1 MMRNLLIFIVSLF
14 FLTACSSTSNN
25 QLGDNTLSNE
35 DAMSKS
41 LEEENNIDVAIDTS
55 AETNVESSHESFVN
69 HQPITDHES
78 NSTLDSNKDTITCA
92 NAEPEPEPE
101 PESVQPSQVAAT
113 ETTGSDVKSGNEK
126 GIGSYFIRHNQPTKT
141 VIKSL
146 EGVTDALNVMTF
158 GIFATG
164 NG

>member
-25 QLGDNTLSNE
+25 QLDDNTLSNE

-41 LEEENNIDVAIDTS
+41 LEEERNVDVAIDTS

-78 NSTLDSNKDTITCA
+78 NSNLDSNKDTITHA
-92 NAEPEPEPE
+92 NAEPE
-101 PESVQPSQVAAT
+101 SVEPSQIAAT
-113 ETTGSDVKSGNEK
+113 ETTESDAKSGGEK
-126 GIGSYFIRHNQPTKT
+126 GIGSYFIRHNKPTKT

>member
-25 QLGDNTLSNE
+25 QLDDNTLSNE

-41 LEEENNIDVAIDTS
+41 LEEESNIDVAIDTS

-78 NSTLDSNKDTITCA
+78 NSNLGSNKDMITHA
-92 NAEPEPEPE
+92 NTE
-101 PESVQPSQVAAT
+101 PESMEPSQVAAT
-113 ETTGSDVKSGNEK
+113 DTTQSDAKSGGEK

>member
-1 MMRNLLIFIVSLF
+1 
-14 FLTACSSTSNN
+14 
-25 QLGDNTLSNE
+25 
-35 DAMSKS
+35 
-41 LEEENNIDVAIDTS
+41 
-55 AETNVESSHESFVN
+55 N

-78 NSTLDSNKDTITCA
+78 NSNLDSNKDTITHA
-92 NAEPEPEPE
+92 NAEPE
-101 PESVQPSQVAAT
+101 SVEPSQIAAT
-113 ETTGSDVKSGNEK
+113 ETTESDAKSGGEK
-126 GIGSYFIRHNQPTKT
+126 GIGSYFIRHNKPTKT

>member
-14 FLTACSSTSNN
+14 FLTACSSKSNN
-25 QLGDNTLSNE
+25 QLDDNTLSNE

-41 LEEENNIDVAIDTS
+41 LEEESNIDVAIDTS

-78 NSTLDSNKDTITCA
+78 NSNLDSNKDTITHA
-92 NAEPEPEPE
+92 NAEPE
-101 PESVQPSQVAAT
+101 SVEPSQIAAT
-113 ETTGSDVKSGNEK
+113 ETTESDAKSGGEK
-126 GIGSYFIRHNQPTKT
+126 GIGSYFIRHNKPTKT

>member
-14 FLTACSSTSNN
+14 FLTACSSTSNH
-25 QLGDNTLSNE
+25 QLDDNTLSNE

-41 LEEENNIDVAIDTS
+41 LEEESNIDVAIDTS
-55 AETNVESSHESFVN
+55 AETNVDSSHESFVN

-78 NSTLDSNKDTITCA
+78 NSNLDSNNDTIAHA
-92 NAEPEPEPE
+92 NAEPE
-101 PESVQPSQVAAT
+101 SVEPSQVAAT
-113 ETTGSDVKSGNEK
+113 ETTESDAKSGGEK
-126 GIGSYFIRHNQPTKT
+126 GIGSYFIRHNKPTKT

>member
-1 MMRNLLIFIVSLF
+1 MMKNLLIFIVGLF
-14 FLTACSSTSNN
+14 FLTACSSTSNH
-25 QLGDNTLSNE
+25 QLDDETLSNE

-41 LEEENNIDVAIDTS
+41 VEGESNLETSSDTN
-55 AETNVESSHESFVN
+55 AETSVDSSHDSIVN
-69 HQPITDHES
+69 HQPVT
-78 NSTLDSNKDTITCA
+78 NLDSNKDTITHV

-101 PESVQPSQVAAT
+101 PEPESVEPSQVAAT
-113 ETTGSDVKSGNEK
+113 ETTESDAKSSGEK

>member
-25 QLGDNTLSNE
+25 QLDDNTLSNE

-41 LEEENNIDVAIDTS
+41 LEEESNIDVAIDTS

-78 NSTLDSNKDTITCA
+78 NSNLDSNKDTITHA
-92 NAEPEPEPE
+92 NAEPE
-101 PESVQPSQVAAT
+101 SVEPSQIAAT
-113 ETTGSDVKSGNEK
+113 ETTESDAKSGGEK
-126 GIGSYFIRHNQPTKT
+126 GIGSYFIRHNKPTKT

>member
-14 FLTACSSTSNN
+14 FLTACSSTSNH
-25 QLGDNTLSNE
+25 QLDDNTLSND

-41 LEEENNIDVAIDTS
+41 LEEEKNIDVAIDTS

-78 NSTLDSNKDTITCA
+78 NSNLDSNNDTITHA
-92 NAEPEPEPE
+92 NAEPE
-101 PESVQPSQVAAT
+101 SVEPSQVAAT
-113 ETTGSDVKSGNEK
+113 DTAQSDANSSGEK

>member
-14 FLTACSSTSNN
+14 FLTACSSTSNH
-25 QLGDNTLSNE
+25 QLDDNTLSND

-78 NSTLDSNKDTITCA
+78 NSNLDSNKDTITRA
-92 NAEPEPEPE
+92 NAEPE
-101 PESVQPSQVAAT
+101 SVEPSQVAAT
-113 ETTGSDVKSGNEK
+113 DTTQSDAKSGGEK

>member
-1 MMRNLLIFIVSLF
+1 MMRNVLIFIVSLF
-14 FLTACSSTSNN
+14 FLTACSSTSNH
-25 QLGDNTLSNE
+25 QLDDEILSNE
-35 DAMSKS
+35 DAMSKNVEGES
-41 LEEENNIDVAIDTS
+41 NLETSKDTN
-55 AETNVESSHESFVN
+55 AETSVDSSHGSIVN
-69 HQPITDHES
+69 HQPLT
-78 NSTLDSNKDTITCA
+78 NLDSNKDTINHA
-92 NAEPEPEPE
+92 NAE

-113 ETTGSDVKSGNEK
+113 ETTESDAKSGSEK

-141 VIKSL
+141 VIKSI

>member
-1 MMRNLLIFIVSLF
+1 MMRHLLIFIVSLF
-14 FLTACSSTSNN
+14 FLTACSSTSNH
-25 QLGDNTLSNE
+25 QLDDETLSNE

-41 LEEENNIDVAIDTS
+41 VEGESNLETSKDTN
-55 AETNVESSHESFVN
+55 AETSVDSSHDSIVN
-69 HQPITDHES
+69 HQPLT
-78 NSTLDSNKDTITCA
+78 NLDSNKDTIGHA
-92 NAEPEPEPE
+92 NAEPE
-101 PESVQPSQVAAT
+101 SVEPSQIEAT
-113 ETTGSDVKSGNEK
+113 ETTESDAKSGGEK
-126 GIGSYFIRHNQPTKT
+126 GIGSYFIRHNKPTKT

>member
-1 MMRNLLIFIVSLF
+1 MMRNVLIFIVSLF
-14 FLTACSSTSNN
+14 FLTACSSTSNH
-25 QLGDNTLSNE
+25 QLDDEILSNE

-41 LEEENNIDVAIDTS
+41 VEGESNLETSKDTN
-55 AETNVESSHESFVN
+55 AETSVDSSHGSIVN
-69 HQPITDHES
+69 HQPVT
-78 NSTLDSNKDTITCA
+78 NLDSNKDTINHA
-92 NAEPEPEPE
+92 NAE

-113 ETTGSDVKSGNEK
+113 ETTESDAKSGSEK

>member
-1 MMRNLLIFIVSLF
+1 MMRNLLIFIASLF

-25 QLGDNTLSNE
+25 QLDDNTLSNE

-41 LEEENNIDVAIDTS
+41 LEGESNIDVAIDTS

-78 NSTLDSNKDTITCA
+78 NSNLDSNNDTITHA
-92 NAEPEPEPE
+92 NAEPE
-101 PESVQPSQVAAT
+101 SVEPSQVAAT
-113 ETTGSDVKSGNEK
+113 ETTESDAKSGGEK
-126 GIGSYFIRHNQPTKT
+126 GIGSYFIRHNKPTKT

>member
-1 MMRNLLIFIVSLF
+1 MMRNLLIFIVSLL
-14 FLTACSSTSNN
+14 FLTACSSTSNH
-25 QLGDNTLSNE
+25 QLDDETLSNE

-41 LEEENNIDVAIDTS
+41 IEGESNLETSKDTN
-55 AETNVESSHESFVN
+55 AETSVDSSHDSIVN
-69 HQPITDHES
+69 HQPLT
-78 NSTLDSNKDTITCA
+78 NLDSNKDTIAHA
-92 NAEPEPEPE
+92 NAEPE
-101 PESVQPSQVAAT
+101 SVGPSQVAAT
-113 ETTGSDVKSGNEK
+113 EITESDAKSGGEK
-126 GIGSYFIRHNQPTKT
+126 GIGSYFIRHNKPTKT

>member
-14 FLTACSSTSNN
+14 FLTACSSTSNH
-25 QLGDNTLSNE
+25 QLDDETLSNE

-41 LEEENNIDVAIDTS
+41 IEGESNLETSKDTN
-55 AETNVESSHESFVN
+55 AETSVDSSHDSIVN
-69 HQPITDHES
+69 HQPLT
-78 NSTLDSNKDTITCA
+78 NLDSNKDTIAHA
-92 NAEPEPEPE
+92 NAEPE
-101 PESVQPSQVAAT
+101 SVGPSQLAAT
-113 ETTGSDVKSGNEK
+113 ETTESDAKSGGEK
-126 GIGSYFIRHNQPTKT
+126 GIGSYFIRHNKPTKT

>member
-25 QLGDNTLSNE
+25 QLDDNTLSNE

-41 LEEENNIDVAIDTS
+41 LEEESNIDVAIDTS

-78 NSTLDSNKDTITCA
+78 NSNLDSNNDTITHA
-92 NAEPEPEPE
+92 NAE

-113 ETTGSDVKSGNEK
+113 ETTESDAKSGGEK

>member
-14 FLTACSSTSNN
+14 FLTACSSTSNH
-25 QLGDNTLSNE
+25 QLDDETLSNE

-41 LEEENNIDVAIDTS
+41 VEGKSSLETSKDTN
-55 AETNVESSHESFVN
+55 AETSVESSHESIVN
-69 HQPITDHES
+69 HQPLANHEL
-78 NSTLDSNKDTITCA
+78 NPNLDSNKDSIVHV
-92 NAEPEPEPE
+92 NAEPESGE
-101 PESVQPSQVAAT
+101 PSQVAAT
-113 ETTGSDVKSGNEK
+113 ETSESDAKSGGEK

-164 NG
+164 HG

>member
-14 FLTACSSTSNN
+14 FLTACSSTSNH
-25 QLGDNTLSNE
+25 QLDDNTLSNE

-41 LEEENNIDVAIDTS
+41 LEEESNIDVAIDTS

-78 NSTLDSNKDTITCA
+78 NSNLDSNNDMITHA
-92 NAEPEPEPE
+92 NAEPE
-101 PESVQPSQVAAT
+101 SVEPSQVAAT
-113 ETTGSDVKSGNEK
+113 DTTQSDAKSGGEK

>member
-14 FLTACSSTSNN
+14 FLTACSSASNH
-25 QLGDNTLSNE
+25 QLDDETLSNE

-41 LEEENNIDVAIDTS
+41 VEGKSSLETSKDTN
-55 AETNVESSHESFVN
+55 AETSVESSHESIVN
-69 HQPITDHES
+69 HQPLTNHEL
-78 NSTLDSNKDTITCA
+78 NPNLDSNKDSIVHA
-92 NAEPEPEPE
+92 NAEPESGE
-101 PESVQPSQVAAT
+101 PSQVAAT
-113 ETTGSDVKSGNEK
+113 ETSESDAKSGGEK

-164 NG
+164 HG

>member
-41 LEEENNIDVAIDTS
+41 LEEESNIDVAIDTN
-55 AETNVESSHESFVN
+55 AETSVDSSHDSIVN
-69 HQPITDHES
+69 HQPLT
-78 NSTLDSNKDTITCA
+78 NLDSNKDTIAHA
-92 NAEPEPEPE
+92 NAEPE
-101 PESVQPSQVAAT
+101 SVGPSQVAAT
-113 ETTGSDVKSGNEK
+113 ETTESDAKSGGEK
-126 GIGSYFIRHNQPTKT
+126 GIGSYFIRHNKPTKT

>member
-14 FLTACSSTSNN
+14 FLTACSSTSHH
-25 QLGDNTLSNE
+25 QLDENTLSNE

-41 LEEENNIDVAIDTS
+41 LEEESNIDVATDTS

-78 NSTLDSNKDTITCA
+78 NSNLDSNNDTITHA
-92 NAEPEPEPE
+92 NAEPE
-101 PESVQPSQVAAT
+101 SVEPSQVAAT
-113 ETTGSDVKSGNEK
+113 DTTQSDAKSGGEK

>member
-14 FLTACSSTSNN
+14 FLTACSSTSNH
-25 QLGDNTLSNE
+25 QLDDKTLSNE
-35 DAMSKS
+35 DAISKS
-41 LEEENNIDVAIDTS
+41 VEGDCNLETS
-55 AETNVESSHESFVN
+55 KGKNAEASVDSSH
-69 HQPITDHES
+69 
-78 NSTLDSNKDTITCA
+78 DSNKDTVA
-92 NAEPEPEPE
+92 DAES
-101 PESVQPSQVAAT
+101 ESVEPSQVAAT
-113 ETTGSDVKSGNEK
+113 ETTESDAKSSGEK

>member
-14 FLTACSSTSNN
+14 FLTACSSTSNH
-25 QLGDNTLSNE
+25 QLDDNTLSNE

-41 LEEENNIDVAIDTS
+41 LEEESNIDVAIDTS

-69 HQPITDHES
+69 HQPITDHELNS
-78 NSTLDSNKDTITCA
+78 NLDSNNDTITHA
-92 NAEPEPEPE
+92 NAEPE
-101 PESVQPSQVAAT
+101 SVEPSQVAAT
-113 ETTGSDVKSGNEK
+113 DTTQSDAKSGGEK

-141 VIKSL
+141 VIKTL

>member
-14 FLTACSSTSNN
+14 FLTACSSTSNH
-25 QLGDNTLSNE
+25 QLDDKTLSND

-78 NSTLDSNKDTITCA
+78 NSTLNSNNDTITHA
-92 NAEPEPEPE
+92 NAE

-113 ETTGSDVKSGNEK
+113 ETTESDAKSGGEK
-126 GIGSYFIRHNQPTKT
+126 GIGSYFIRHNKPTKT

>member
-1 MMRNLLIFIVSLF
+1 MMRKLLIFIVSLF
-14 FLTACSSTSNN
+14 FLTACSSTSNH
-25 QLGDNTLSNE
+25 QLDDETLSNE

-41 LEEENNIDVAIDTS
+41 VEGESHLETSKDTN
-55 AETNVESSHESFVN
+55 AETSVDSSHDSIVN
-69 HQPITDHES
+69 HQPLT
-78 NSTLDSNKDTITCA
+78 NLDSNKDTIIDA
-92 NAEPEPEPE
+92 NAK
-101 PESVQPSQVAAT
+101 PESVEPSQVTAT
-113 ETTGSDVKSGNEK
+113 ETTESDAKSSGEK

>member
-1 MMRNLLIFIVSLF
+1 MVRNLLIFIVSLF
-14 FLTACSSTSNN
+14 FLTACSSTSNH
-25 QLGDNTLSNE
+25 QLDDETLSNE

-41 LEEENNIDVAIDTS
+41 VEGESNLDVAIDTS

-78 NSTLDSNKDTITCA
+78 NSNLDSNKDTITHA
-92 NAEPEPEPE
+92 NAEPE
-101 PESVQPSQVAAT
+101 SVEPSQIAAT
-113 ETTGSDVKSGNEK
+113 ETTESDAKSGGEK
-126 GIGSYFIRHNQPTKT
+126 GIGSYFIRHNKPTKT

>member
-14 FLTACSSTSNN
+14 FLTACSSASNN
-25 QLGDNTLSNE
+25 QLDDNTLSNE

-41 LEEENNIDVAIDTS
+41 LEGESNIDVAIDTS

-78 NSTLDSNKDTITCA
+78 NSNLDSNNDTITHA
-92 NAEPEPEPE
+92 NAEPE
-101 PESVQPSQVAAT
+101 SVEPSQIAAT
-113 ETTGSDVKSGNEK
+113 ETTESDANSSGEK

>member
-25 QLGDNTLSNE
+25 QLDDNTLSNE

-41 LEEENNIDVAIDTS
+41 LEEESNIDVEIDTS

-78 NSTLDSNKDTITCA
+78 NSNLDSNKDTITHA
-92 NAEPEPEPE
+92 NAEPE
-101 PESVQPSQVAAT
+101 SVEPSQIAAT
-113 ETTGSDVKSGNEK
+113 ETTESDAKSGGEK

-164 NG
+164 HG

>member
-14 FLTACSSTSNN
+14 FLTACSSTSNH
-25 QLGDNTLSNE
+25 QLDDNTLSNE

-41 LEEENNIDVAIDTS
+41 LEEESNIDVAIDTS

-78 NSTLDSNKDTITCA
+78 NSNLDSNNDTITHA
-92 NAEPEPEPE
+92 NAE

-113 ETTGSDVKSGNEK
+113 ETTESDAKSGGEK
-126 GIGSYFIRHNQPTKT
+126 GIGSYFIRHNKPTKT

>member
-1 MMRNLLIFIVSLF
+1 MMRNLLTFIVSLF
-14 FLTACSSTSNN
+14 FLTACSSTSNH
-25 QLGDNTLSNE
+25 QLDDKTLSNE

-41 LEEENNIDVAIDTS
+41 VEEKGNLETSKDTN

-78 NSTLDSNKDTITCA
+78 NSNLDSNKGTRTHA
-92 NAEPEPEPE
+92 NAEPE
-101 PESVQPSQVAAT
+101 SADPSQVAAT
-113 ETTGSDVKSGNEK
+113 ETTENDAKSSGEK
-126 GIGSYFIRHNQPTKT
+126 GIGSYFIRHNEPTKT

-164 NG
+164 HG

>member
-14 FLTACSSTSNN
+14 FLTACSSTSNH
-25 QLGDNTLSNE
+25 QLDDETLSNE

-41 LEEENNIDVAIDTS
+41 VEGESHLETSKDTNTKTS
-55 AETNVESSHESFVN
+55 VESSHVSIVN
-69 HQPITDHES
+69 NQPITDHES
-78 NSTLDSNKDTITCA
+78 NSNLDSNKDTIDHA
-92 NAEPEPEPE
+92 NAEPE
-101 PESVQPSQVAAT
+101 SVEPSQVAAT
-113 ETTGSDVKSGNEK
+113 ETNEIQAETGGEK

>member
-14 FLTACSSTSNN
+14 FLTACSSTSNH
-25 QLGDNTLSNE
+25 QLDDETLSNE

-41 LEEENNIDVAIDTS
+41 VEGESNLETSKDTN
-55 AETNVESSHESFVN
+55 AETSVDSSHDSIVN
-69 HQPITDHES
+69 HQPVT
-78 NSTLDSNKDTITCA
+78 NLDSNKDTITDA
-92 NAEPEPEPE
+92 NAEPEP
-101 PESVQPSQVAAT
+101 VQPSQIAAT
-113 ETTGSDVKSGNEK
+113 ETTESDANSSGEK

>member
-25 QLGDNTLSNE
+25 QLDDNTLSNE
-35 DAMSKS
+35 DAISKS
-41 LEEENNIDVAIDTS
+41 VEGQSNLETSKDTN
-55 AETNVESSHESFVN
+55 AETSVNSSPESIVN
-69 HQPITDHES
+69 HQPLT
-78 NSTLDSNKDTITCA
+78 NLDSNKDTITHA
-92 NAEPEPEPE
+92 NAEL
-101 PESVQPSQVAAT
+101 ESVEPSQVAAT
-113 ETTGSDVKSGNEK
+113 DTAQSDAKSGGEK

>member
-41 LEEENNIDVAIDTS
+41 LEEESNIDVAIDTS

-78 NSTLDSNKDTITCA
+78 NSNLDSNKDTITHA
-92 NAEPEPEPE
+92 NAES
-101 PESVQPSQVAAT
+101 ESVEPSQVAAT
-113 ETTGSDVKSGNEK
+113 DTAQSDAKSGGEK

>member
-14 FLTACSSTSNN
+14 FLTACSSTSNH
-25 QLGDNTLSNE
+25 QLDDNTLSNE

-92 NAEPEPEPE
+92 NVES
-101 PESVQPSQVAAT
+101 ESVESSQVAAA
-113 ETTGSDVKSGNEK
+113 ETTESDSNSSGEK

>member
-14 FLTACSSTSNN
+14 FLTACSSTSNH
-25 QLGDNTLSNE
+25 QLDDNRLSNE

-78 NSTLDSNKDTITCA
+78 NSNLDSNNDTITHA
-92 NAEPEPEPE
+92 NAEPE
-101 PESVQPSQVAAT
+101 SVEPSQVAAT
-113 ETTGSDVKSGNEK
+113 DTTQSDAKSGGEK

>member
-14 FLTACSSTSNN
+14 FLTACSSTSNH
-25 QLGDNTLSNE
+25 QLDDNTLSNE

-78 NSTLDSNKDTITCA
+78 NSNLDSNNDTITHA
-92 NAEPEPEPE
+92 NAE

-113 ETTGSDVKSGNEK
+113 ETTESDAKSGGEK
-126 GIGSYFIRHNQPTKT
+126 GIGSYFIRHNKPTKT

-146 EGVTDALNVMTF
+146 EGVTDALNVMTL

>member
-14 FLTACSSTSNN
+14 FLTACSSTSNH
-25 QLGDNTLSNE
+25 QLDDEILSNE

-41 LEEENNIDVAIDTS
+41 IEGESNLETSKDTN
-55 AETNVESSHESFVN
+55 AETSVDSSHDSIVN
-69 HQPITDHES
+69 HQPLT
-78 NSTLDSNKDTITCA
+78 NLDSNKDTIAHA
-92 NAEPEPEPE
+92 NAEPE
-101 PESVQPSQVAAT
+101 SVGPSQVAAT
-113 ETTGSDVKSGNEK
+113 ETTESDAKSGGEK
-126 GIGSYFIRHNQPTKT
+126 GIGSYFIRHNKPTKT